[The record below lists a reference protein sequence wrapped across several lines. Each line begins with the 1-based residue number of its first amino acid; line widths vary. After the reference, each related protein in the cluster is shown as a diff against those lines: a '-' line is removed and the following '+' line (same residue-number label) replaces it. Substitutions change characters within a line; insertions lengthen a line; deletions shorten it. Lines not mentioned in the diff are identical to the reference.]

1 MVSSEIS
8 VWLIFIGTASI
19 SVILIFFYLLFIQ
32 YSHKK
37 IEHLK
42 QMKNLQFEYEQTLLQ
57 SQIEIQEQTLQH
69 ISREIH
75 DNIGQVLSL
84 VSLNLNTI
92 SLTDN
97 DKLKF
102 TGELVTK
109 AIDDLRNLSKSLSPD
124 RVQTIGLKESIKTE
138 LQQLEKTGRFKTT
151 LQVKKEL
158 AEISPEK
165 TVILYR
171 MIQEVLNNII
181 KHSQAT
187 EVSTLISGN
196 DYQDIISISDN
207 GLGFNTEESSTG
219 LGLHNL
225 KQRADMIH
233 ADLDI
238 SSELN
243 KGTTVSFIIKNPS
256 H

>member
-32 YSHKK
+32 YSRKK

-42 QMKNLQFEYEQTLLQ
+42 QMKNLQFEFEQTLLQ
-57 SQIEIQEQTLQH
+57 SQLEIQEQTLKH

-84 VSLNLNTI
+84 VSLNLNTL
-92 SLTDN
+92 SLNDN

-102 TGELVTK
+102 TGDLVTK
-109 AIDDLRNLSKSLSPD
+109 AIDDLRGLSKSLSPD
-124 RVQTIGLKESIKTE
+124 RVQTVGLKESINME
-138 LQQLEKTGRFKTT
+138 LKHLERTGRFQTT
-151 LQVKKEL
+151 LQIKKEL
-158 AEISPEK
+158 SEISPER
-165 TVILYR
+165 TIILYR

-187 EVSTLISGN
+187 EVITIISGN
-196 DYQDIISISDN
+196 NYQDIISIIDN
-207 GLGFNTEESSTG
+207 GRGFDINESSTG
-219 LGLHNL
+219 LGLQNL
-225 KQRADMIH
+225 KQRAGMIH
-233 ADLDI
+233 SDIDI

-243 KGTTVSFIIKNPS
+243 KGTIVSFIIKNQ
-256 H
+256 